1 LDPPPG
7 DSCVGSGNACRLTS
21 AMRAGFLGTMRALG
35 PMDAGFAN
43 AETRETPMH
52 VGGLLLLRP
61 PEGAGPD
68 YVREV
73 YAEFVSTKEFRPP
86 FDLKLVH
93 PPERLGFPHW
103 TTDEDLDLEYH
114 IRHSAL
120 PRPGRYRE
128 LFVLVSRLH
137 GTLLDRSRPLW
148 EYHLIE
154 GLETGQIALYSK
166 LHHALMDGVAAMRLL
181 QASLSE
187 DPKVRVPNPWS
198 KDAARPRREAAR
210 APDRSPFETLA
221 DATKNQLS
229 NVSGAV
235 RAVAKAFGARHRASD
250 ERMALPFEA
259 PQSPLNVRVTGARR
273 FVAQSYS
280 LRRVDA
286 ARAVFGATVNDIVLA
301 MCSSALRRYL
311 EEYGGGVPEKPLTAM
326 APVSVRP
333 TDSEEFGN
341 AVSVAFV
348 NLATHLDD
356 PEERL
361 KIIQASIRD
370 GRSLIQE
377 LSFAEVTLY
386 TALLAAPAL
395 TPTLLGLGALLPA
408 TNVVISNVPGPSK
421 TMYWN
426 GARLDG
432 MYPVSIVF
440 HGLAVNITVTSYAGS
455 LDFGIVACR
464 RSVPRVQRIIDFLE
478 DGLVEIEGIAAE
490 HGRARGSLR
499 GESSSDRG

>member
-1 LDPPPG
+1 VRELY
-7 DSCVGSGNACRLTS
+7 
-21 AMRAGFLGTMRALG
+21 AGFL
-35 PMDAGFAN
+35 
-43 AETRETPMH
+43 
-52 VGGLLLLRP
+52 
-61 PEGAGPD
+61 
-68 YVREV
+68 
-73 YAEFVSTKEFRPP
+73 STKEFRPP
-86 FDLKLVH
+86 FDVKLVH

-114 IRHSAL
+114 LRHSAL

-166 LHHALMDGVAAMRLL
+166 LHHALLDGVAAMRLL
-181 QASLSE
+181 QSSLSE

-198 KDAARPRREAAR
+198 KEAARPRREQAQR
-210 APDRSPFETLA
+210 IEDRSPLQIAA
-221 DATKNQLS
+221 DATKSQLS
-229 NVSGAV
+229 NLSGAV
-235 RAVAKAFGARHRASD
+235 RALAKAFGTRHRAHD

-259 PQSPLNVRVTGARR
+259 PRSPLNTRVTGARR

-280 LRRVDA
+280 LGRVDA
-286 ARAVFGATVNDIVLA
+286 ARSVLGATVNDIVLA

-311 EEYGGGVPEKPLTAM
+311 EEFGGGVPEKPLTAM
-326 APVSVRP
+326 APVSIRP

-341 AVSVAFV
+341 ALSVAFV
-348 NLATHLDD
+348 NLGTHLAD

-361 KIIQASIRD
+361 KVIQTSIRD

-377 LSFAEVTLY
+377 LSFSEVTLY

-395 TPTLLGLGALLPA
+395 TPALLGLGAALPA

-478 DGLVEIEGIAAE
+478 NGLVEIEELAASK
-490 HGRARGSLR
+490 RAREKNGSTAR
-499 GESSSDRG
+499 TETR

>member
-1 LDPPPG
+1 MRSLDVG
-7 DSCVGSGNACRLTS
+7 DLD
-21 AMRAGFLGTMRALG
+21 GFPATMRALS

-43 AETRETPMH
+43 SETRETPMH

-68 YVREV
+68 YVREL
-73 YAEFVSTKEFRPP
+73 YAGFVSTKEFRPP
-86 FDLKLVH
+86 FDVKLVH

-103 TTDEDLDLEYH
+103 TTDEDLDIEYH
-114 IRHSAL
+114 LRHSAL

-166 LHHALMDGVAAMRLL
+166 LHHALLDGVAAMRLL
-181 QASLSE
+181 QSSLSE
-187 DPKVRVPNPWS
+187 DPQARVPNPWS
-198 KDAARPRREAAR
+198 KEAARPRREAPRVAVG
-210 APDRSPFETLA
+210 SPLQAVA
-221 DATKNQLS
+221 DATKNQIA

-235 RAVAKAFGARHRASD
+235 RALVKAFGARQRTSN

-259 PQSPLNVRVTGARR
+259 PRSPLNVRVTGARR

-280 LRRVDA
+280 LARVDA
-286 ARAVFGATVNDIVLA
+286 ARSVLGATVNDIVLA

-311 EEYGGGVPEKPLTAM
+311 EEYGGGVPERPLTSM
-326 APVSVRP
+326 VPVSVRP
-333 TDSEEFGN
+333 SDGEEFGN

-348 NLATHLDD
+348 NLATHLAD
-356 PEERL
+356 PAERL
-361 KIIQASIRD
+361 KVIQTSIRD

-395 TPTLLGLGALLPA
+395 TPALLGLGALLPA
-408 TNVVISNVPGPSK
+408 TNVVISNIPGPSK

-440 HGLAVNITVTSYAGS
+440 HGLAVNITITSYAGS

-478 DGLVEIEGIAAE
+478 EGLVEIEELAA
-490 HGRARGSLR
+490 RRRGAT
-499 GESSSDRG
+499 GD